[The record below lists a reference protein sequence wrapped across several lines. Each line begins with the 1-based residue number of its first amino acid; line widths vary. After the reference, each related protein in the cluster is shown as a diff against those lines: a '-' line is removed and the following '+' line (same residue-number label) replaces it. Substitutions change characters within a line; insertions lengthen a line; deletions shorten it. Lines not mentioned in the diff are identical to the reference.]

1 MGRKF
6 MSRQIIYYLNS
17 EWRIDSLLKMTCL
30 FVLSRDLLEEPI

>member
-17 EWRIDSLLKMTCL
+17 EWRIDSL
-30 FVLSRDLLEEPI
+30 